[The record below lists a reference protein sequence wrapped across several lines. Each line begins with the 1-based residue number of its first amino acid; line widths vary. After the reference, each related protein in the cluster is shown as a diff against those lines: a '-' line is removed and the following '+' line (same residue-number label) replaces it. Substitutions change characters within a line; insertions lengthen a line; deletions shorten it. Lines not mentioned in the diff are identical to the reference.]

1 MFNTNCR
8 NVYSFYLSKNFF
20 EIQIYFG
27 QYRGE
32 GEVSGMLDCESVY
45 RSRIMSRRGMST
57 EQSSANIANQ
67 DPALDTLSPQTPN
80 TPGMIL
86 SLV

>member
-1 MFNTNCR
+1 MFNIKCR
-8 NVYSFYLSKNFF
+8 NVYSFYFSKNFF

-27 QYRGE
+27 QYRDVG
-32 GEVSGMLDCESVY
+32 GEVRGKLDCESVY

-67 DPALDTLSPQTPN
+67 DLALDTLRFRHQTHQ
-80 TPGMIL
+80 GL
-86 SLV
+86 KV

>member
-1 MFNTNCR
+1 
-8 NVYSFYLSKNFF
+8 
-20 EIQIYFG
+20 
-27 QYRGE
+27 
-32 GEVSGMLDCESVY
+32 MLDCESVY

-67 DPALDTLSPQTPN
+67 DPALDTLRAQTPN